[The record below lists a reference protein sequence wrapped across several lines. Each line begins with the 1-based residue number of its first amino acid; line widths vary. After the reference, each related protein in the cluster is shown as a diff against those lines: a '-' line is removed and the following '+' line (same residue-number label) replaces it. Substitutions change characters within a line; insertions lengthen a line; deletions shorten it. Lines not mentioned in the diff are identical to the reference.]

1 MSIYIWDKEIK
12 NLYAWWSI
20 SVSDM
25 QWPCPDGFHIPL
37 SSEWQSV
44 YNVWVSIG
52 AWGASWWDNFK
63 NYLKIPLAW
72 YLSYQ
77 NSGIQERWAYWY
89 YWACSS
95 SDIGYADSL
104 YFHSAAIIPGS
115 SGKKTNWFPIRWF
128 KDSSVVPDNTR
139 TVLKQW
145 TWTAGIYHNS
155 ALWLISLSSDWATWI
170 TIADK
175 NLWAT
180 TAWNSWDTYSESN
193 IGWYYQRGNNYKFP
207 YSWGATTS
215 ITKVDASAYWPWDYY
230 SSSTFITST
239 SSASYWDSSNNQNLW
254 WWVSQWTTE
263 KWAAK
268 EVYLWENKVRPSTD
282 TRTFTISR
290 TEKSNMSSGWT
301 YSDDAAWLT
310 AWDTAFDEFFWYYGC
325 RLNASGVETAKI
337 TQEESWWAW
346 KLDITQLWTLT
357 SGDNVMIAFPVMWIK
372 MSKSW
377 STVTLS
383 ITKELNKDWYQYY
396 AHSTWTLS
404 NPWTPQDVF
413 YLGAYKWYSDSS
425 VIKSWSGKSPTVSQT
440 QATFITR
447 AKANGSWYNIIGFY
461 QRMFVNWLY
470 MMKYGNPNSQSVVWN
485 WYVGWSAKVNT
496 GWTNSQ
502 TNATYGTTSTTVQA
516 KLFWLEDWWG
526 NIHEWIGWI
535 CTDGSKNLWTALSW
549 FVWDIKTTSPYENT
563 GTTIQHTG
571 SYYNLSSI
579 VWSNKWLFAPTAT
592 VSNSNYDTYYC
603 DYANVYAS
611 RLARAGG
618 DWSGGS
624 SGGAFRLDVR
634 QSASDA
640 YANVGARLMYLNW
653 LT

>member
-12 NLYAWWSI
+12 NLFVWEST

-95 SDIGYADSL
+95 SDIGYAYSL
-104 YFHSAAIIPGS
+104 YFHSASINPWS
-115 SGKKTNWFPIRWF
+115 SNKKTNWFPIRWF

-215 ITKVDASAYWPWDYY
+215 STKVDASAYWPWDYY

-254 WWVSQWTTE
+254 WWVTQWTTE

-268 EVYLWENKVRPSTD
+268 AVYLWETKVRPTFVPK
-282 TRTFTISR
+282 TFTISR
-290 TEKSNMSSGWT
+290 TEKQNMSSWWT

-310 AWDTAFDEFFWYYGC
+310 AWSTVFDEFFWYYGC
-325 RLNASGVETAKI
+325 RLNENWEETAQI
-337 TQEESWWAW
+337 TQAQSWWNG

-357 SGDNVMIAFPVMWIK
+357 SGDNVMICFPKRWIK
-372 MSKSW
+372 MTKSW
-377 STVTLS
+377 TTVTLS
-383 ITKELNKDWYQYY
+383 ITNEENKSWYQYY
-396 AHSTWTLS
+396 AFNDNWVQKDKLYIWTYKISYSSSKPWSLS
-404 NPWTPQDVF
+404 WKSLWNSSLASYCSNINSGYSSHRYHLETI
-413 YLGAYKWYSDSS
+413 YTRWY
-425 VIKSWSGKSPTVSQT
+425 I
-440 QATFITR
+440 A
-447 AKANGSWYNIIGFY
+447 A
-461 QRMFVNWLY
+461 LY
-470 MMKYGNPNSQSVVWN
+470 MMKYGNPYSQGVIWN
-485 WYVGWSAKVNT
+485 WYISSYTTTSWG
-496 GWTNSQ
+496 TNSI
-502 TNATYGTTSTTVQA
+502 TNATWATASGATWRI
-516 KLFWLEDWWG
+516 KLFWLEDRWG
-526 NIHEWIGWI
+526 NGAELLDWAYASSNTNLKVSTSQAFSTTSYISTFD
-535 CTDGSKNLWTALSW
+535 TDLTVARFWMYNILWTNAWMFAAS
-549 FVWDIKTTSPYENT
+549 TTWSSSSDASKYYRSSFSPYKSSYLHDWWPSSVD
-563 GTTIQHTG
+563 TTNI
-571 SYYNLSSI
+571 LSI
-579 VWSNKWLFAPTAT
+579 GNMW
-592 VSNSNYDTYYC
+592 
-603 DYANVYAS
+603 AN
-611 RLARAGG
+611 
-618 DWSGGS
+618 
-624 SGGAFRLDVR
+624 
-634 QSASDA
+634 DA
-640 YANVGARLMYLNW
+640 YSSFAGRMIYL
-653 LT
+653 